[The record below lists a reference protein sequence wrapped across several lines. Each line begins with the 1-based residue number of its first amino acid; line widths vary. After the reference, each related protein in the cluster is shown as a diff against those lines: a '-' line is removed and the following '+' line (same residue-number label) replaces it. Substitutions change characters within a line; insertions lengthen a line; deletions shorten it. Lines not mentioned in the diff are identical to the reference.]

1 MRERESVKRQSNK
14 GLGSSTLDRRFSVAP
29 MLDWTDR
36 HCRYFLRLLSKHT
49 LLYTEMVTTGA
60 IIFGKGDYLGYNDEE
75 HPVAVQL
82 GGSNPDDMAKCAAL
96 SQARGYDEVNI
107 NVGCPSD
114 RVKNGSF
121 GACLMAQP
129 QMVADC
135 VKAMQAEVDI
145 PVTVKC
151 RIGIDDMDEYEDFA
165 RFIDIVAN
173 AGCDTF
179 IVHARK
185 AWLQGLSP
193 KENREIP
200 PLNYPRVHA
209 LKEAHPELSIS
220 INGGVK
226 TIDDTLTQLNH
237 VDGVMMGREVYA
249 NPYILTS
256 VDNQVFGD
264 ENAPVLSRRE
274 VVIAMQRYIERQDD
288 PYFKP
293 WHVARHILGLYQGQ
307 AGGRVWRRYLSQH
320 GTGKSPDPNLLMN
333 GLDAVES
340 AQKEVA
346 AFNEQKRTH
355 ESG

>member
-1 MRERESVKRQSNK
+1 VPITELNRK
-14 GLGSSTLDRRFSVAP
+14 FSVAP

-36 HCRYFLRLLSKHT
+36 HCRYFLRLISKHT

-60 IIFGKGDYLGYNDEE
+60 IIYGKGDYLGFNTEE

-82 GGSNPDDMAKCAAL
+82 GGSDPADMARCAVL
-96 SQARGYDEVNI
+96 SQERGYDEVNI

-129 QMVADC
+129 EVVASC

-151 RIGIDDMDEYEDFA
+151 RIGIDDMDEDEDFS
-165 RFIDIVAN
+165 RFINIVAD

-200 PLNYPRVHA
+200 PLNYPRVHR
-209 LKEAHPELSIS
+209 LKETRPELSIS
-220 INGGVK
+220 INGGIK
-226 TIDDTLTQLNH
+226 TLEDTQAQLAL
-237 VDGVMMGREVYA
+237 VDGVMMGREVYS
-249 NPYILTS
+249 NPYIMAS
-256 VDNQVFGD
+256 VDKDIFGD
-264 ENAPVLSRRE
+264 TSATPASRRWLVE
-274 VVIAMQRYIERQDD
+274 QMQAYIERQED

-293 WHVARHILGLYQGQ
+293 WHAARHMLGLFQGQ
-307 AGGRVWRRYLSQH
+307 AGGRIWRRYLSQN
-320 GTGKSPDPNLLMN
+320 GTGKNPDPNLLMN
-333 GLDAVES
+333 ALDAVEN
-340 AQKEVA
+340 AQREV
-346 AFNEQKRTH
+346 EQYNGQKD
-355 ESG
+355 

>member
-1 MRERESVKRQSNK
+1 VSITPLNRK
-14 GLGSSTLDRRFSVAP
+14 FSVAP

-36 HCRYFLRLLSKHT
+36 HCRYFLRLMSKHT

-60 IIFGKGDYLGYNDEE
+60 IIYGKGDYLGYNQEE

-82 GGSNPDDMAKCAAL
+82 GGSDPSDMAKCAEL

-129 QMVADC
+129 EVVASC
-135 VKAMQAEVDI
+135 VKAMQAAVDI

-151 RIGIDDMDEYEDFA
+151 RIGIDDMDEDEDFA
-165 RFIDIVAN
+165 RFIDTVAD

-193 KENREIP
+193 KEN
-200 PLNYPRVHA
+200 
-209 LKEAHPELSIS
+209 S

-226 TIDDTLTQLNH
+226 TLEETQQQLEL
-237 VDGVMMGREVYA
+237 VDGVMVGREVYA
-249 NPYILTS
+249 NPYIMAT
-256 VDNQVFGD
+256 VDKEIFGD
-264 ENAPVLSRRE
+264 TEAQSISRRE
-274 VVIAMQRYIERQDD
+274 IVLKMQQYIERQDD

-293 WHVARHILGLYQGQ
+293 WHAARHILGLYQGQ
-307 AGGRVWRRYLSQH
+307 AGGRIWRRYLSQN
-320 GTGKSPDPNLLMN
+320 GTGKNPDPNLLLN
-333 GLDAVES
+333 ALDAVES

-346 AFNEQKRTH
+346 AFNSQKD
-355 ESG
+355 

>member
-1 MRERESVKRQSNK
+1 MSITPLNRK
-14 GLGSSTLDRRFSVAP
+14 FSVAP

-36 HCRYFLRLLSKHT
+36 HCRYFLRLMSKHT

-60 IIFGKGDYLGYNDEE
+60 IIYGKGDYLGYNQEE
-75 HPVAVQL
+75 HPIAVQL
-82 GGSNPDDMAKCAAL
+82 GGSDPSDMAKCAEL
-96 SQARGYDEVNI
+96 SQERGYDEVNI

-129 QMVADC
+129 DVVADC
-135 VKAMQAEVDI
+135 VKAMQAAVDI

-151 RIGIDDMDEYEDFA
+151 RIGIDDMDEDEDFA
-165 RFIDIVAN
+165 RFIETVAN

-200 PLNYPRVHA
+200 PLNYPRVHR
-209 LKEAHPELSIS
+209 LKQAHPELSIS
-220 INGGVK
+220 INGGIK
-226 TIDDTLTQLNH
+226 TLEETQLQLES
-237 VDGVMMGREVYA
+237 VDGVMVGREVYA
-249 NPYILTS
+249 NPFIMAN
-256 VDNQVFGD
+256 VDKEIFGD
-264 ENAPVLSRRE
+264 TSAACLSRRE
-274 VVIAMQRYIERQDD
+274 IVLEMQKYIERQDD

-293 WHVARHILGLYQGQ
+293 WHAARHILGLYQGQ
-307 AGGRVWRRYLSQH
+307 AGGRIWRRYLSQN
-320 GTGKSPDPNLLMN
+320 GTGKKPDPNLLLN
-333 GLDAVES
+333 ALEAVES

-346 AFNEQKRTH
+346 AYNSQKD
-355 ESG
+355 

>member
-1 MRERESVKRQSNK
+1 
-14 GLGSSTLDRRFSVAP
+14 

-36 HCRYFLRLLSKHT
+36 HCRYFLRLISKHT

-60 IIFGKGDYLGYNDEE
+60 IIYGKGDYLGFNTEE

-82 GGSNPDDMAKCAAL
+82 GGSDPADMARCAVL
-96 SQARGYDEVNI
+96 SQERGYDEVNI

-129 QMVADC
+129 EVVASC

-151 RIGIDDMDEYEDFA
+151 RIGIDDMDEDEDFS
-165 RFIDIVAN
+165 RFINIVAD

-200 PLNYPRVHA
+200 PLNCIPTH
-209 LKEAHPELSIS
+209 IS
-220 INGGVK
+220 WR
-226 TIDDTLTQLNH
+226 QLIKIFLAILQQRQRLE
-237 VDGVMMGREVYA
+237 DG
-249 NPYILTS
+249 
-256 VDNQVFGD
+256 
-264 ENAPVLSRRE
+264 
-274 VVIAMQRYIERQDD
+274 
-288 PYFKP
+288 
-293 WHVARHILGLYQGQ
+293 
-307 AGGRVWRRYLSQH
+307 
-320 GTGKSPDPNLLMN
+320 
-333 GLDAVES
+333 
-340 AQKEVA
+340 
-346 AFNEQKRTH
+346 
-355 ESG
+355 

>member
-1 MRERESVKRQSNK
+1 MPITELNRK
-14 GLGSSTLDRRFSVAP
+14 FSVAP

-36 HCRYFLRLLSKHT
+36 HCRYFLRLISKHT

-60 IIFGKGDYLGYNDEE
+60 IIYGKGDYLGFNTEE

-82 GGSNPDDMAKCAAL
+82 GGSDPADMARCAVL
-96 SQARGYDEVNI
+96 SQERGYDEVNI

-129 QMVADC
+129 EVVASC

-151 RIGIDDMDEYEDFA
+151 RIGIDDMDEDEDFS
-165 RFIDIVAN
+165 RFINIVAD

-200 PLNYPRVHA
+200 PLNYPRVHR
-209 LKEAHPELSIS
+209 LKETRPELSIS
-220 INGGVK
+220 INGGIK
-226 TIDDTLTQLNH
+226 TLEDTQAQLAL
-237 VDGVMMGREVYA
+237 VDGVMMGREVYS
-249 NPYILTS
+249 NPYIMAS
-256 VDNQVFGD
+256 VDKDIFGD
-264 ENAPVLSRRE
+264 TSATPASRRWLVE
-274 VVIAMQRYIERQDD
+274 QMQAYIERQED

-293 WHVARHILGLYQGQ
+293 WHAARHMLGLFQGQ
-307 AGGRVWRRYLSQH
+307 AGGRIWRRYLSQN

-333 GLDAVES
+333 ALDAVEK
-340 AQKEVA
+340 AQREV
-346 AFNEQKRTH
+346 EQYNGQKD
-355 ESG
+355 

>member
-1 MRERESVKRQSNK
+1 
-14 GLGSSTLDRRFSVAP
+14 

-36 HCRYFLRLLSKHT
+36 HCRYFLRLISKHT

-60 IIFGKGDYLGYNDEE
+60 IIYGKGDYLGFNTEE

-82 GGSNPDDMAKCAAL
+82 GGSDPADMARCAVL
-96 SQARGYDEVNI
+96 SQERGYDEVNI

-129 QMVADC
+129 EVVANC

-151 RIGIDDMDEYEDFA
+151 RIGIDDMDEDEDFS
-165 RFIDIVAN
+165 RFINIVAD

-200 PLNYPRVHA
+200 PLNYPRVHR
-209 LKEAHPELSIS
+209 LKETRPELSIS
-220 INGGVK
+220 INGGIK
-226 TIDDTLTQLNH
+226 TLEDTQAQLAL
-237 VDGVMMGREVYA
+237 VDGVMMGREVYS
-249 NPYILTS
+249 NPYIMAS
-256 VDNQVFGD
+256 VDKDIFGD
-264 ENAPVLSRRE
+264 TSATPASRRWLVE
-274 VVIAMQRYIERQDD
+274 QMQAYIERQQED

-293 WHVARHILGLYQGQ
+293 WHAARHMLGLFQGQ
-307 AGGRVWRRYLSQH
+307 AGGRIWRRYLSQN

-333 GLDAVES
+333 ALDAVEK
-340 AQKEVA
+340 AQREV
-346 AFNEQKRTH
+346 EQYNGQKD
-355 ESG
+355 

>member
-1 MRERESVKRQSNK
+1 MPDIKVLNENCVRPAI
-14 GLGSSTLDRRFSVAP
+14 DRRFSVAP

-60 IIFGKGDYLGYNDEE
+60 IIYGKGDYLGFNTEE

-82 GGSNPDDMAKCAAL
+82 GGSDPSDMAKCAEL
-96 SQARGYDEVNI
+96 SQERGYDEVNI

-129 QMVADC
+129 DVVASC
-135 VKAMQAEVDI
+135 VKAMQSAVDI

-151 RIGIDDMDEYEDFA
+151 RIGIDDMDEDEDFA
-165 RFIDIVAN
+165 RFIDIVAD
-173 AGCDTF
+173 AGCKTF

-193 KENREIP
+193 KENREVP
-200 PLNYPRVHA
+200 PLNYPRVYN
-209 LKEAHPELSIS
+209 LKKTRPDLSIS
-220 INGGVK
+220 INGGIK
-226 TIDDTLTQLNH
+226 TLDDVNTHLLN

-249 NPYILTS
+249 NPYILAN
-256 VDNQVFGD
+256 VDSTIMGD
-264 ENAPVLSRRE
+264 ESAHGISRRE
-274 VVIAMQRYIERQDD
+274 VVMQMQQYIERQED

-293 WHVARHILGLYQGQ
+293 WHAARHMLGLFQGQ
-307 AGGRVWRRYLSQH
+307 AGGRIWRRYLSQN
-320 GTGKSPDPNLLMN
+320 GTGKNPDPNLLMN
-333 GLDAVES
+333 GLAEVEN
-340 AQKEVA
+340 AQREIDLYNKA
-346 AFNEQKRTH
+346 KANA
-355 ESG
+355 

>member
-1 MRERESVKRQSNK
+1 LSIAPLNRK
-14 GLGSSTLDRRFSVAP
+14 FSIAP
-29 MLDWTDR
+29 MLDWTDS
-36 HCRYFLRLLSKHT
+36 HCRYFLRLLSKHS

-60 IIFGKGDYLGYNDEE
+60 IIYGKGDYLGFNQEE
-75 HPVAVQL
+75 HPVALQL
-82 GGSNPDDMAKCAAL
+82 GGSNPDHMAKCAVLA
-96 SQARGYDEVNI
+96 QERGYDEVNI

-129 QMVADC
+129 EIVADN
-135 VKAMQAEVDI
+135 VRAMQAVVDI

-165 RFIDIVAN
+165 RFVDIVAD

-193 KENREIP
+193 KENRDIP
-200 PLNYPRVHA
+200 PLNYPRVHM
-209 LKEAHPELSIS
+209 LKEAHPRLSIS

-226 TIDDTLTQLNH
+226 TLADTQGQLKY

-249 NPYILTS
+249 NPYILAN
-256 VDNQVFGD
+256 VDAEIFGD
-264 ENAPVLSRRE
+264 ESVQPISRRD
-274 VVIAMQRYIERQDD
+274 VVLKMQQYIEACIARQDD

-293 WHVARHILGLYQGQ
+293 WHVARHMLGLYQGQ
-307 AGGRVWRRYLSQH
+307 AGGRIWRRYLSQN
-320 GTGKSPDPNLLMN
+320 GTGKSPDPDLLMN
-333 GLDAVES
+333 ALHAVES
-340 AQKEVA
+340 AQQEINDYNAQKA
-346 AFNEQKRTH
+346 ANNI
-355 ESG
+355 S